1 MVLGDYIRG
10 DGCVIAVLRGSKMK
24 KVIVK
29 ASVAM
34 KQKELK
40 ELAVSLKKQWD
51 EGLMIV
57 PSCFEVKV
65 VDEWIKCEKALPAE
79 GQMVLIWYEYQ
90 EDEKVYANYGFGW
103 TEGNEWLV
111 CYAERVTQ
119 VLAWSSLPEPFNEEL
134 DD

>member
-1 MVLGDYIRG
+1 
-10 DGCVIAVLRGSKMK
+10 MK

-29 ASVAM
+29 ATLAM

-40 ELAVSLKKQWD
+40 ELADRLKKEWE

-57 PSCFEVKV
+57 PNSFKVTV
-65 VDEWIKCEKALPAE
+65 VDEWIKCEKALPPE
-79 GQMVLIWYEYQ
+79 GKMVLIWYEYQ

-103 TEGNEWLV
+103 IEGNQWLV
-111 CYAERVTQ
+111 CYAERVIQ
-119 VLAWSSLPEPFNEEL
+119 VIAWSSLPEPFSEEL

>member
-79 GQMVLIWYEYQ
+79 SQMVLIWYEYQ

-103 TEGNEWLV
+103 IEGNEWLV

>member
-1 MVLGDYIRG
+1 MVIGDYIRG

-40 ELAVSLKKQWD
+40 EIAVNLKKQWD
-51 EGLMIV
+51 EGLMVV

-103 TEGNEWLV
+103 IEGNEWLV

-119 VLAWSSLPEPFNEEL
+119 VLAWSSLPEPFSEEL

>member
-1 MVLGDYIRG
+1 M
-10 DGCVIAVLRGSKMK
+10 IAVMRGKGMK

-29 ASVAM
+29 ATLAM

-40 ELAVSLKKQWD
+40 ELADRLKKEWE

-57 PSCFEVKV
+57 PNSFKVTV
-65 VDEWIKCEKALPAE
+65 VDEWIKCEKALPPE
-79 GQMVLIWYEYQ
+79 GKMVLIWYEYQ

-103 TEGNEWLV
+103 IEGNQWLV
-111 CYAERVTQ
+111 CYAERVIQ
-119 VLAWSSLPEPFNEEL
+119 VIAWSSLPEPFSEEL

>member
-1 MVLGDYIRG
+1 MSFIDGLGICAVCGDTNGPWDYIRG

-51 EGLMIV
+51 EGLMVI
-57 PSCFEVKV
+57 PSCFKVKV
-65 VDEWIKCEKALPAE
+65 VDE
-79 GQMVLIWYEYQ
+79 
-90 EDEKVYANYGFGW
+90 
-103 TEGNEWLV
+103 
-111 CYAERVTQ
+111 
-119 VLAWSSLPEPFNEEL
+119 
-134 DD
+134 

>member
-103 TEGNEWLV
+103 IEGNEWLV

-134 DD
+134 

>member
-103 TEGNEWLV
+103 IEGNEWLV

-119 VLAWSSLPEPFNEEL
+119 VLAWSSLPESFNEEL

>member
-1 MVLGDYIRG
+1 
-10 DGCVIAVLRGSKMK
+10 MK

-51 EGLMIV
+51 EGLIIV

-103 TEGNEWLV
+103 IEGNEWLV

-134 DD
+134 

>member
-10 DGCVIAVLRGSKMK
+10 DGCVMAVLRGSKMK

-103 TEGNEWLV
+103 IEGNEWLV